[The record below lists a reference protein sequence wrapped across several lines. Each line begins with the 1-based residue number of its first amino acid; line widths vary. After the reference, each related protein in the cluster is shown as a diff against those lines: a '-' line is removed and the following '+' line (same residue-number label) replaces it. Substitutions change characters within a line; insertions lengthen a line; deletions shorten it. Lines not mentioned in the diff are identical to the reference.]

1 MTILPLFVLRA
12 LERFHAA
19 RPWDHNAHYHPWI
32 LRQLPKRYGRA
43 LDVGCGSGDLVRLL
57 AGRSTS
63 SVLGIDSDPAIV
75 ERAREQSELDS
86 PAASVTFIV
95 ADAMARLP
103 QGQVGPGG
111 SYDVITCVA
120 VVHHLPYAD
129 ALALFR
135 RQLAPGGTLV
145 VVGVARAEGA
155 VDHLLGAVAVP
166 ANLVMAWVK
175 NRGRRAARPVA
186 MTARTRAA
194 EMGFGEVVREARRV
208 LPGCRVRRRL
218 FWRYT
223 LVWRQRDGS

>member
-1 MTILPLFVLRA
+1 MTIPPPSVLRA

-32 LRQLPKRYGRA
+32 LRQLPRRYGRA

-57 AGRSTS
+57 AARSTS
-63 SVLGIDSDPAIV
+63 SVLGIDSDAAIV
-75 ERAREQSELDS
+75 DRARELTS
-86 PAASVTFIV
+86 PDAPVTF
-95 ADAMARLP
+95 AAGDAMTGLP
-103 QGQVGPGG
+103 EGP
-111 SYDVITCVA
+111 YDVITCVA
-120 VVHHLPYAD
+120 AVHHLPYAD

-135 RQLAPGGTLV
+135 RRLAPGGTLV
-145 VVGVARAEGA
+145 VVGPARAESP
-155 VDHLLGAVAVP
+155 VDHLLGAVAIP

-194 EMGFGEVVREARRV
+194 ETGFGEVAREARRV
-208 LPGCRVRRRL
+208 LPGCGVRRRL

-223 LVWRQRDGS
+223 LVWRRPVGS

>member
-1 MTILPLFVLRA
+1 MPILPPSVLRA

-32 LRQLPKRYGRA
+32 LRQLPRRYGRA

-57 AGRSTS
+57 AARSTS
-63 SVLGIDSDPAIV
+63 SVLGVDSDAAIID
-75 ERAREQSELDS
+75 RARELTS
-86 PAASVTFIV
+86 PAAPVTFAAV
-95 ADAMARLP
+95 DAMTGLP
-103 QGQVGPGG
+103 EGP
-111 SYDVITCVA
+111 YEVITCVA
-120 VVHHLPYAD
+120 AVHHLPYVD

-135 RQLAPGGTLV
+135 RRLAPGGTLV
-145 VVGVARAEGA
+145 VVGLARAESP
-155 VDHLLGAVAVP
+155 VDHLLGAAAVL
-166 ANLVMAWVK
+166 ANLVMAWVR

-194 EMGFGEVVREARRV
+194 ETGFGEVVREARRV

-223 LVWRQRDGS
+223 LVWRKPTGS